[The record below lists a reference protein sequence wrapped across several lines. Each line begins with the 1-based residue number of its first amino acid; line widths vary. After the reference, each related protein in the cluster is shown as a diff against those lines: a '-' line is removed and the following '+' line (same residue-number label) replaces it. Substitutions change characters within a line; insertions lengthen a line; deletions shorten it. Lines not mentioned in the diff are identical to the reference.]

1 MGKFLNIVVHKLQG
15 AHKAPEIVGKTC
27 ECTFVFLRR
36 SFIMFSLQPF
46 KQKSFYIDISNF
58 PKVPCSN
65 FFCPHVKQLSDL
77 SPRPNPFFQ
86 FCE

>member
-36 SFIMFSLQPF
+36 SFIMFS
-46 KQKSFYIDISNF
+46 
-58 PKVPCSN
+58 KVITYMGKESKK
-65 FFCPHVKQLSDL
+65 VWI
-77 SPRPNPFFQ
+77 
-86 FCE
+86 